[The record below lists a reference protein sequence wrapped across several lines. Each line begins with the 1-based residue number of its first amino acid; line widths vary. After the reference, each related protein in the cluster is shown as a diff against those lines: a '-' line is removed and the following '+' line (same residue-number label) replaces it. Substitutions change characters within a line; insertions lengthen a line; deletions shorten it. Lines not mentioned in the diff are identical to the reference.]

1 MDDLDDG
8 VFDSDDVRR
17 LLDVAVVEDLGPG
30 GTFDGDVTSR
40 VVPDAARAQGGIVF
54 REPGVLAGLPL
65 ARRVLARIA
74 PRARMDERARDG
86 EQVAA
91 KQVVAHLDGPAREV
105 LAAERLMLNFLQ
117 RLSGTATA
125 TRRLVDAVAGTS
137 ARVLDTRKT
146 TPGWRLLEK
155 YAVRAGGG
163 HNHRVG
169 LYDQIL
175 LKDNHLAVLGGE
187 AGIPTTITLAR
198 AKAPPGTPLEI
209 EVTSLEGALLAARA
223 GADIVLL
230 DNFEPARLRQA
241 VDAVRADAKARRAKP
256 PLLEASG
263 GITLATIKGVAET
276 GVDRI
281 STGSMTHSARSLDI
295 ALDFE
300 IGGSA

>member
-1 MDDLDDG
+1 MDDLDAR
-8 VFDSDDVRR
+8 VFDSDDVAR
-17 LLDVAVVEDLGPG
+17 LLDVAVREDLGPG
-30 GTFDGDVTSR
+30 ATFDGDVTSR
-40 VVPDAARAQGGIVF
+40 VIPDGTGCRGELVF
-54 REPGVLAGLPL
+54 RDPGVLAGLPL
-65 ARRVLARIA
+65 ARRVLQRLA
-74 PRARMDERARDG
+74 PHARMDEQARDG
-86 EQVAA
+86 QQIAA
-91 KQVVAHLDGPAREV
+91 KQVVARLSGPAREV

-117 RLSGTATA
+117 RLSGVATA
-125 TRRLVDAVAGTS
+125 TRKLVDAVQGTS
-137 ARVLDTRKT
+137 AQVLDTRKT

-187 AGIPTTITLAR
+187 PALPAIIAKAR
-198 AKAPPGTPLEI
+198 SKAPPGTPLEV
-209 EVTSLEGALLAARA
+209 EVTTLDGALLAARA
-223 GADIVLL
+223 AADIVLL
-230 DNFEPARLRQA
+230 DNFDPSRLREAVQA
-241 VDAVRADAKARRAKP
+241 VHADATKRSAKR

-263 GITLATIKGVAET
+263 GIKLETIRAVAET

-300 IGGSA
+300 LGGAA

>member
-1 MDDLDDG
+1 MDDLDPS
-8 VFDSDDVRR
+8 VFDGDDVTR
-17 LLDVAVVEDLGPG
+17 LLEVAVTEDLGPG
-30 GTFDGDVTSR
+30 GTYEGDVTSR
-40 VVPDAARAQGGIVF
+40 VIPDAAPCRGEVVF
-54 REPGVLAGLPL
+54 REAGVLAGLPIV
-65 ARRVLARIA
+65 RRVLARIA
-74 PRARMDERARDG
+74 PNARLEERARDG
-86 EQVAA
+86 DRVAA
-91 KQVVAHLDGPAREV
+91 RQVVAVITGPAREV
-105 LAAERLMLNFLQ
+105 LAAERLLLNFLQ

-146 TPGWRLLEK
+146 TPGWRLIEK

-187 AGIPTTITLAR
+187 AAIAEVVPLAR
-198 AKAPPGTPLEI
+198 AKAPPGTALEL
-209 EVTSLEGALLAARA
+209 EVTTLDGALSAARA

-230 DNFEPARLRQA
+230 DNFDPPHLREA
-241 VDAVRADAKARRAKP
+241 VEAVRADARARGARP

-263 GITLATIKGVAET
+263 GITLDTIRAFAET

-300 IGGSA
+300 IGGPA

>member
-1 MDDLDDG
+1 MQDLDDS
-8 VFDSDDVRR
+8 VFDSDDVKR
-17 LLDVAVVEDLGPG
+17 LLEVAVSEDLGPD

-40 VVPDAARAQGGIVF
+40 VVPDGARCRGEVIF
-54 REPGVLAGLPL
+54 REPGVLAGMPL
-65 ARRVLARIA
+65 VRRVLARIA
-74 PRARMDERARDG
+74 PSARLEERAKDG
-86 EQVAA
+86 DAVAA
-91 KQVVAHLDGPAREV
+91 KQVVAVITGPAREV
-105 LAAERLMLNFLQ
+105 LAAERLLLNFLQ
-117 RLSGTATA
+117 RLSGTATV
-125 TRRLVDAVAGTS
+125 TRRLVDAAKGTS
-137 ARVLDTRKT
+137 AQVLDTRKT
-146 TPGWRLLEK
+146 TPGWRLIEK

-175 LKDNHLAVLGGE
+175 LKDNHLAMLGGE
-187 AGIPTTITLAR
+187 AGIAEVIPMAR

-209 EVTSLEGALLAARA
+209 EVTTLDGALRAARA

-230 DNFEPARLRQA
+230 DNFDPPRLREAVQA
-241 VDAVRADAKARRAKP
+241 VHADAKQRGATP

-263 GITLATIKGVAET
+263 GIKLETIRAVAET

-281 STGSMTHSARSLDI
+281 STGTMTHSARALDI

>member
-1 MDDLDDG
+1 MDDLDEG
-8 VFDSDDVRR
+8 VFDSEDVRR

-30 GTFDGDVTSR
+30 ATYDGDVTSR
-40 VVPDAARAQGGIVF
+40 VVPDDALARGGVVF

-74 PRARMDERARDG
+74 PHARLDARARDG
-86 EQVAA
+86 DQIAA
-91 KQVVAHLDGPAREV
+91 KQVVALVDGPAREV
-105 LAAERLMLNFLQ
+105 LAAERLLLNFLQ

-125 TRRLVDAVAGTS
+125 TRRLVDACAGTQ

-187 AGIPTTITLAR
+187 AGIPTTIPLAR

-209 EVTSLEGALLAARA
+209 EVTTLEGALLAARA

-230 DNFEPARLRQA
+230 DNFDPTRLREA
-241 VDAVRADAKARRAKP
+241 VEAVRADAKTRGAKA

-263 GITLATIKGVAET
+263 GITLDSIRAVAAT